1 MICSIDFDLEE
12 KRTLCFHKR
21 FPFLFAMMFAMLIVL
36 NTNQNNNNNNNRK
49 KRKEMSCNL

>member
-36 NTNQNNNNNNNRK
+36 NTNQNNN
-49 KRKEMSCNL
+49 